1 MISHIQSKIEDARH
15 SPISFTDLSKQR
27 YMIVRARARKRTRSP
42 SESSSS
48 RDSSLVQLATATKA
62 PQRPKHRGSG
72 IDTSILLVGA
82 TKEAKYGTGAA
93 SATSIAANRRCGKA
107 MKFIHHDSPSVTEKF
122 ASEYI
127 EAELK
132 KRNDC
137 EENVE
142 RASSAQDR
150 SKTVR
155 LSTVDQ
161 VQSVTHGKLFEVE
174 PSHDRKSQS
183 KSTSNSKK
191 SEQWRSRHTQQ
202 HAKDAYQDISE
213 RLQDVL
219 KESMSTSYMTPTFDR
234 GRFISAQQIEEQ
246 LINEEGRTKTYEGAR
261 PSRQPAQARVRSRK
275 H

>member
-1 MISHIQSKIEDARH
+1 MSHIQSKINDGRH
-15 SPISFTDLSKQR
+15 LSISFTDLSYQR

-42 SESSSS
+42 SEPSSPP
-48 RDSSLVQLATATKA
+48 DLSLPKLATVTKA

-72 IDTSILLVGA
+72 IDTSILLIGA
-82 TKEAKYGTGAA
+82 TKETKYGTGAA
-93 SATSIAANRRCGKA
+93 TATSIAANRRCGKA
-107 MKFIHHDSPSVTEKF
+107 MKFIHHDCPSVTEKF

-132 KRNDC
+132 KRNAS
-137 EENVE
+137 EESVE
-142 RASSAQDR
+142 MGSSAQDIR
-150 SKTVR
+150 NSVH
-155 LSTVDQ
+155 LNTVDQ
-161 VQSVTHGKLFEVE
+161 VQSVTQGKLFEVE
-174 PSHDRKSQS
+174 PSHDRKTQS

-191 SEQWRSRHTQQ
+191 SEQWRRRRSQQ

-234 GRFISAQQIEEQ
+234 GKFLSAQQIEEQ
-246 LINEEGRTKTYEGAR
+246 LIKEEGRTKTYEGAR
-261 PSRQPAQARVRSRK
+261 PSRQPAHARVRSRK